1 MTFSVGA
8 FIVTISNDIQSF
20 ATAWPKLRELEKAEN
35 ARSYAF
41 QCRDHLEIW
50 LETIGAE
57 RHTRPLFVSVS
68 DDAGRPVMMIALGIE
83 KHNGVRFLGFL
94 DGGVVDYNAP
104 VLFGSAA
111 GLAQADAV
119 ALWSSILRLAP
130 AHDVVVLQKVP
141 QYVGDIPN
149 PFYKLAAEPWPA
161 SGYFLTLDPGH
172 DNRALQRSTYAAD
185 NRRQRKRLSEIGELR
200 FGIARNEREIADVFD
215 TFVRQKSRRYA
226 ETGAHNGLDVPAK
239 RAYYS
244 ALAQRLSNG
253 NGVQLSY
260 LSVDHQ
266 IVATHWGLV
275 AGRRFYYLMPAYEA
289 GIWRKFSP
297 GRLLMEELVA
307 WSYDNGIE
315 AFDLGIGDEEYK
327 LKWRAQ
333 AIALSG
339 GLIPITIV
347 GRTYCAVVQAR
358 GALKRRLPPGVI
370 RVIKSLQTKTH
381 KS

>member
-1 MTFSVGA
+1 FSVRG

-20 ATAWPKLRELEKAEN
+20 APAWPKLRELEKAEN

-57 RHTRPLFVSVS
+57 RQTRPLFVSVS
-68 DDAGRPVMMIALGIE
+68 DDAGHPVMMIPLGIE

-226 ETGAHNGLDVPAK
+226 ETGADNGLDVPAK

-260 LSVDHQ
+260 LSVDHH

-339 GLIPITIV
+339 GLFPITIV